1 MPKATSKKAQSA
13 KKSVSGSGSQ
23 RKAPVKKTAELKSA
37 AASKAATKATGS
49 KGPGATVAK
58 GGTSKASRPLPPNK
72 PKNADVR
79 SREYLTASEIKLLKA
94 AASKAAYNGF
104 RDRWLI
110 SIIYAHALRVSEACF
125 LRWDQVDLQRAK
137 LHVNRLKNGDPSV
150 HYLEGEELRALRQLR
165 REHPDSAFVFN
176 SQRQGPLSSRQV
188 HSIIARAGEL
198 AGIPFPVHPHMLR
211 HAKGFQ
217 LAGRGEDTRA
227 IQGYFGHKVIQHT
240 VIYTKL
246 DPKRYKGFGRD

>member
-1 MPKATSKKAQSA
+1 MSKKASKKAKSVVKTSVAPA
-13 KKSVSGSGSQ
+13 KKPKKAAQKAVVV
-23 RKAPVKKTAELKSA
+23 APVKRKSK
-37 AASKAATKATGS
+37 S
-49 KGPGATVAK
+49 
-58 GGTSKASRPLPPNK
+58 SRPLPPNK
-72 PKNADVR
+72 PRNVDVR
-79 SREYLTASEIKLLKA
+79 SREYLTAGEIRSLKS
-94 AASKAAYNGF
+94 AASKAPLNGF

-110 SIIYAHALRVSEACF
+110 AIIYAHALRVSEACD

-150 HYLEGEELRALRQLR
+150 HYLEGEELRAFRQLR
-165 REHPDSAFVFN
+165 RDHPDSDFVFN

-188 HSIIARAGEL
+188 HTIIARAGEA
-198 AGIPFPVHPHMLR
+198 AGITFPVHPHMLR

-227 IQGYFGHKVIQHT
+227 IQGYFGHKAIQHT
-240 VIYTKL
+240 VLYTKL